1 MRLFSPDYRWEWNGS
16 TWVEAS
22 QPIFSPDGQHL
33 WVGEE
38 WIPIPP
44 SGEPQPQ
51 QDSVESVQEEQSMEH
66 YENEDINDDHSTDG
80 EPNEHDDGL
89 NHEPQHDED
98 EKKNMTEEEILDQD
112 VINEDP
118 DSIREIDLSGWE
130 LSIIG
135 EDIDGNRMELY
146 DERRDLTVTE
156 LLGHLSDHLD
166 LIPSHFEQDK
176 KTIFMITMYLIPP
189 KERFLP
195 WVIEQ
200 HGEETIESFYRCTV
214 DEWWMKKVIDR
225 TANDALYLPNL
236 HFVWYSDSNDVTAEG
251 HFGVDAINGM
261 DLNINLKLS
270 KIEKSD
276 MMQLVVWL
284 VNGKYEQIKS
294 MIN

>member
-1 MRLFSPDYRWEWNGS
+1 M
-16 TWVEAS
+16 
-22 QPIFSPDGQHL
+22 
-33 WVGEE
+33 EE
-38 WIPIPP
+38 GP
-44 SGEPQPQ
+44 G
-51 QDSVESVQEEQSMEH
+51 V
-66 YENEDINDDHSTDG
+66 
-80 EPNEHDDGL
+80 
-89 NHEPQHDED
+89 
-98 EKKNMTEEEILDQD
+98 
-112 VINEDP
+112 
-118 DSIREIDLSGWE
+118 SGWE

-236 HFVWYSDSNDVTAEG
+236 HFVWYSDSNDVSAEG